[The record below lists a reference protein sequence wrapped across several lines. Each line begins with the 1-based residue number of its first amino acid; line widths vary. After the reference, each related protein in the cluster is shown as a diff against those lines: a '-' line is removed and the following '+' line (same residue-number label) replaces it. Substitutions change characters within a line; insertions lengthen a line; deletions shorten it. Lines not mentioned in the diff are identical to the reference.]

1 MKNMMNTV
9 ATSISKTNNGIGTG
23 IHIPDEM
30 VKGIDPNQ
38 LTTLLTHVLSSVYS
52 AIYEDEKK
60 QKKQMDE
67 MLARGICPMC
77 GASLDEDEDDC
88 DCDCCDDCD
97 CEDDEDELM
106 LDEDEDED
114 EEADEDERPM
124 RSIEDII
131 NYLHSIH

>member
-38 LTTLLTHVLSSVYS
+38 LTALLTHVLSSVYS

-60 QKKQMDE
+60 QMEE
-67 MLARGICPMC
+67 MIARGICPTC
-77 GASLDEDEDDC
+77 GASLDEDDC
-88 DCDCCDDCD
+88 DCDCDGDCD
-97 CEDDEDELM
+97 CCDGCDCE
-106 LDEDEDED
+106 EDEDED
-114 EEADEDERPM
+114 EWPMTSVEDV
-124 RSIEDII
+124 I
-131 NYLHSIH
+131 NYLRSMH

>member
-23 IHIPDEM
+23 IYIPDEM

-38 LTTLLTHVLSSVYS
+38 LTALLTHVLSSVYS
-52 AIYEDEKK
+52 AIYADE
-60 QKKQMDE
+60 KKQMDE

-77 GASLDEDEDDC
+77 GASLDEDDC
-88 DCDCCDDCD
+88 DCDGDCDCCDGCD

-106 LDEDEDED
+106 LDEDEDE
-114 EEADEDERPM
+114 EEDENDWPM
-124 RSIEDII
+124 MSFEDVI
-131 NYLHSIH
+131 NYLNSIC

>member
-30 VKGIDPNQ
+30 VEGIDPNQ
-38 LTTLLTHVLSSVYS
+38 LTALLTHVLSSVYS

-60 QKKQMDE
+60 QMDE

-77 GASLDEDEDDC
+77 GSSLDEDNC
-88 DCDCCDDCD
+88 DCD

-114 EEADEDERPM
+114 EEEDEDECPM
-124 RSIEDII
+124 MSVEDII
-131 NYLHSIH
+131 NYLRSMH